1 YVYHLAAVQRFYLDR
16 LRVPR
21 DAFRFAEL
29 DEKERAFYNRI
40 HFDIQVK
47 QESLG
52 GFKEGGGVHY
62 RTDHDLK
69 GHEAM
74 SHAKQS
80 ATFDGSRLIPHVLE
94 LSFGVDRNVWALLDL
109 SYSKGERTVLRLP
122 PRLAPGCVGVFPL
135 VTKDGLPEKE
145 EALHARLRKR
155 LAAFCDDSGSM
166 GRRWA
171 AMVES

>member
-1 YVYHLAAVQRFYLDR
+1 MREFLQAELQIFFDPATFEAGLPFDEVASNPNRIAWAAEKNQLGAHEIFPKDLVTRDLPPWYVYHLAAVQRFYLER

-29 DEKERAFYNRI
+29 DEKERAFYNKI

-52 GFKEGGGVHY
+52 GVEQVDGVHY

-80 ATFDGSRLIPHVLE
+80 
-94 LSFGVDRNVWALLDL
+94 
-109 SYSKGERTVLRLP
+109 
-122 PRLAPGCVGVFPL
+122 
-135 VTKDGLPEKE
+135 VTGD
-145 EALHARLRKR
+145 
-155 LAAFCDDSGSM
+155 
-166 GRRWA
+166 
-171 AMVES
+171 